1 MKTNKNCP
9 KFYINNETEAD
20 GGGVAVASPAQQLPA
35 TPSSSSALGGEIL

>member
-20 GGGVAVASPAQQLPA
+20 GGAVSSPAQLPA
-35 TPSSSSALGGEIL
+35 TPSSSALGGEVL